1 VLQKEKSKKYCNK
14 VTKNTDYERLT
25 KKLQVTDRDERKD
38 KVVKQT
44 SSLRNCF
51 EEN

>member
-1 VLQKEKSKKYCNK
+1 MLKKEKSKKYCNK
-14 VTKNTDYERLT
+14 VAKNTDYERLA
-25 KKLQVTDRDERKD
+25 KKLQVTYRDERKD

-44 SSLRNCF
+44 SCLRSCF